1 MIVALTAQRA
11 SFFHAERAYPASSE
25 TVKPSSRQRVKDT
38 GRRDDSHGGLLFPPE
53 RGEHGLAF
61 ELCKGKP
68 SLATG
73 LADLLD
79 QARVVISNVVDP
91 GTDLPG
97 NERSRWRRS
106 KQAVR
111 LLRGQGLRGKPAR
124 KVRLFEDDRHAVMDL
139 LSLLTCR
146 CCYYGGGPVLFL
158 CIFPEASKADG
169 LPMRRVM

>member
-1 MIVALTAQRA
+1 MMIVALTAQRA

-97 NERSRWRRS
+97 
-106 KQAVR
+106 
-111 LLRGQGLRGKPAR
+111 
-124 KVRLFEDDRHAVMDL
+124 
-139 LSLLTCR
+139 
-146 CCYYGGGPVLFL
+146 PVKTFVS
-158 CIFPEASKADG
+158 PGAK
-169 LPMRRVM
+169 